1 MQTAVLQ
8 GKKVLLTNSGNGLGF
23 AIAIAFAQAGARV
36 IIHDRSTAVAAAAA
50 ERLSL
55 AVPGNQVLG
64 LGADLSNAQGRHAI
78 KAEAGALDILVIDAL
93 AEEAIDFS
101 QLGEHDAQHDRSVL
115 RAQAEQLLQV
125 LVPGTTANG
134 PAQVFLLSLA
144 ASGEP
149 GVSRVLHQPS
159 SSHGSAL
166 YSATVD
172 DLRLAPVADL
182 MRSEVLRTNGSLADV
197 ADQLLRDHRPAG
209 IQRGLATIKG
219 LTGDII
225 QACAGHA

>member
-1 MQTAVLQ
+1 MQAAVLQ

-23 AIAIAFAQAGARV
+23 AIAIAFAQAGAQV

-55 AVPGNQVLG
+55 AVPGTQPRS
-64 LGADLSNAQGRHAI
+64 LGADLSNAQGCQAI
-78 KAEAGALDILVIDAL
+78 KAEAGPLDILVIDAL

-125 LVPGTTANG
+125 FAPDPDSNG

-149 GVSRVLHQPS
+149 GVSRVQHQRLGR
-159 SSHGSAL
+159 HGSAL

-182 MRSEVLRTNGSLADV
+182 MRSEVLRTNASLAEV
-197 ADQLLRDHRPAG
+197 ADQQLRDHRPAG
-209 IQRGLATIKG
+209 IQRGLATIRS

-225 QACAGHA
+225 DACQQP